1 MKTDSQPMKAR
12 RGRPLSFDRD
22 AALEQA
28 MLTFWRHGY
37 ETSSIADLT
46 TAMGITAPSLYT
58 AFGDKRRLF
67 LEAVELYRGGPEA
80 APDMIASASDAHDAA
95 RALLEGAVERFTGRK
110 TPKGCLM
117 ATATSSCSAASADVQ
132 ASLAAIRIDTEARL
146 RARIDQDVNSG
157 VLPSGSDPSIL
168 AASTMCTIQGLS
180 TLARDGASRT
190 KLNAIADATL
200 AAWPQA

>member
-1 MKTDSQPMKAR
+1 
-12 RGRPLSFDRD
+12 
-22 AALEQA
+22 
-28 MLTFWRHGY
+28 MLTFWQHGY
-37 ETSSIADLT
+37 ETSSVADLT

-80 APDMIASASDAHDAA
+80 TPHIIASASDARDAA
-95 RALLEGAVERFTGRK
+95 RALLTGAVERFTERK

-117 ATATSSCSAASADVQ
+117 ATATASCSSASADVQ

-146 RARIDQDVNSG
+146 RARIENDVAAG
-157 VLPSGSDPSIL
+157 LLPNESDPSIL

-180 TLARDGASRT
+180 TLARDGASRA

-200 AAWPQA
+200 AAWPQP

>member
-1 MKTDSQPMKAR
+1 MKAR

-37 ETSSIADLT
+37 ETSSVADLT

-67 LEAVELYRGGPEA
+67 LEAVERYRGGPDA
-80 APDMIASASDAHDAA
+80 TPDIIASASDARDAA
-95 RALLEGAVERFTGRK
+95 RALLTGAVERFTGRK

-117 ATATSSCSAASADVQ
+117 ATATASCSAASADVQ
-132 ASLAAIRIDTEARL
+132 ANLTAIRIDTEARL
-146 RARIDQDVNSG
+146 RARIETDVNCG
-157 VLPSGSDPSIL
+157 LLPGESDPSIL

-180 TLARDGASRT
+180 TLARDGASRA